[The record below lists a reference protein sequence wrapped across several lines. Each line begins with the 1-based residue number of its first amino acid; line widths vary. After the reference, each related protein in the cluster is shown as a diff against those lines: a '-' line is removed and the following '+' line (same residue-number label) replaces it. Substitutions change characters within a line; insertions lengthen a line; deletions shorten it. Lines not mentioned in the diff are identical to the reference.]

1 MKDSVFGSK
10 VSSAKKSENENLKN
24 TKPKNKISDSHK
36 QEFYRKSSEKKTD
49 SLLKNKMT
57 GNNQSKKSTN
67 AAVPTY
73 ADESYSFNIKSEK
86 EKRKAESVKTTKQ
99 KKEEAVKLG
108 LSADD
113 IAYEDEL
120 LKVRKDRK
128 RQEFQ
133 QKRNKVISIIMIL
146 ACVYVVFLI
155 YGAFNTQYVYDDN
168 GNAVPQKLDVQ
179 QLKDIKEFDK
189 IANQYRQAR
198 QIYEEVLILDYRVGA
213 GIEDT
218 TILGAEYEKE
228 LDAIETLTLQLGG
241 VSVITEYSQLLT
253 MLTSWV
259 STDIAVYCQNM
270 SAAISYNNEDYM
282 NQALEYKNISYS
294 DFSLITKNLVT
305 FGEQIEGA
313 DISDITSWSPESYI
327 SQESGGIY

>member
-10 VSSAKKSENENLKN
+10 VSSAKKSENENLKS
-24 TKPKNKISDSHK
+24 TKQKSKTPDSHK
-36 QEFYRKSSEKKTD
+36 QEFYRKSSEKKPD

-57 GNNQSKKSTN
+57 GNNQSKKNAN

-120 LKVRKDRK
+120 LRVRKDRK

-133 QKRNKVISIIMIL
+133 QKRNKIISIVMIL

-179 QLKDIKEFDK
+179 QLKDIKEFGK

-228 LDAIETLTLQLGG
+228 LEAIETLTLQLGG

-282 NQALEYKNISYS
+282 NQALEYKNISYN

-305 FGEQIEGA
+305 FGEQIDGA
-313 DISDITSWSPESYI
+313 DISDIVSWSPESYI

>member
-1 MKDSVFGSK
+1 MKNSVFGNK
-10 VSSAKKSENENLKN
+10 VNSAKKSDQENSQYN
-24 TKPKNKISDSHK
+24 KPANRTPASNK
-36 QEFYRKSSEKKTD
+36 QEYYRKSSETRQD
-49 SLLKNKMT
+49 SLLKNKLA
-57 GNNQSKKSTN
+57 GSGSSKKRDEQR
-67 AAVPTY
+67 VPTY
-73 ADESYSFNIKSEK
+73 ADESYSFNIKNEK
-86 EKRKAESVKTTKQ
+86 EQRKEQSVKNAKK
-99 KKEEAVKLG
+99 KKEDALKLG
-108 LSADD
+108 LTEDD

-120 LKVRKDRK
+120 IKARKDRK

-155 YGAFNTQYVYDDN
+155 YGAFNTQYIYDDS
-168 GNAVPQKLDVQ
+168 GNAVPQKLDVE
-179 QLKDIKEFDK
+179 QLKNIKEFDK

-228 LDAIETLTLQLGG
+228 LEAIETLTLQLGG

-253 MLTSWV
+253 MLTTWV

-270 SAAISYNNEDYM
+270 SSAISYNSEDYM
-282 NQALEYKNISYS
+282 NQALEYKEISYN

-305 FGEQIEGA
+305 FGELVEGA

-327 SQESGGIY
+327 NEESGGIY

>member
-10 VSSAKKSENENLKN
+10 VSSAKKSETENSKN
-24 TKPKNKISDSHK
+24 IKQKNKIHDSHK
-36 QEFYRKSSEKKTD
+36 QEFYRKSSEKKPD
-49 SLLKNKMT
+49 SLLKNKIT
-57 GNNQSKKSTN
+57 GNNQSKKNTN
-67 AAVPTY
+67 TAVSTY

-86 EKRKAESVKTTKQ
+86 EKKKAESVKATKQ

-133 QKRNKVISIIMIL
+133 QKRNKAISIIMIL

-228 LDAIETLTLQLGG
+228 LEAIETLTLQLGG

-282 NQALEYKNISYS
+282 NQALEYKNISYN
-294 DFSLITKNLVT
+294 DFSLVTKNLVT
-305 FGEQIEGA
+305 FGEQIDGA
-313 DISDITSWSPESYI
+313 DISDIISWSPESYI